1 MSTFN
6 EYCRKAEKK
15 IRLKWRI
22 IFYDGL
28 GLYVFTDNRM
38 VFLRNPIKYETSFK
52 FSGSRFATLSDW
64 EYWTNR
70 SNKALEKSAKEF
82 FEIPYDEIEKVNI
95 GSSTCRIIVNS
106 KKEKFKF
113 TLDADVGNVLQK
125 LQDKDKKIQP
135 IICFE
140 NVRNEEYND

>member
-1 MSTFN
+1 MLIGDIEGLNKIYDADGTLIPKKDECVMSTFN
-6 EYCRKAEKK
+6 AYCRKAEKK

-95 GSSTCRIIVNS
+95 GSSTCRIIVN
-106 KKEKFKF
+106 
-113 TLDADVGNVLQK
+113 
-125 LQDKDKKIQP
+125 
-135 IICFE
+135 
-140 NVRNEEYND
+140 